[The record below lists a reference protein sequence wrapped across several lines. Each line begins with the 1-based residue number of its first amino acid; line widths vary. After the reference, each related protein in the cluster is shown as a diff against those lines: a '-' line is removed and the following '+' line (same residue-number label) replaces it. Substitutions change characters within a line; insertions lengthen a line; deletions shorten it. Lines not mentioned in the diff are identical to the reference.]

1 MPSKRKSTGSRTL
14 GSELR
19 RRRGTRT
26 LQQISE
32 MSKSGPFAD
41 RVDPIGV
48 STLYMIEEGQT
59 MPTLRSL
66 HTLSTLYRVPVQH
79 LFTLLSLERYRK
91 SAPASDDVAELRETC
106 LEALTAADF
115 ELAYAAAQRWEE
127 LSTDDVGRRAAAN
140 NKASALWK
148 LGHLDEAGM
157 LLLDLLGDPT
167 LPDAQQVVAYTNLAE
182 VFRGKGNL
190 RQALVQAE
198 AGLGL
203 AREHDFRKFEAFL
216 LRTRANVLTDQVL
229 WSREASSARLEAA
242 DVERVRGALGD
253 YDASSAIFAELG
265 FSLEAVFNEVSVGQA
280 WCLLSESPRG
290 CRILEQAL
298 ESFRKQR
305 HGYGEAAALTELG
318 RAHFHDRRDE
328 RAKQLF
334 WEAER
339 IAAGGNYT
347 DLAFVDYYYLM
358 KIEER
363 SEGNPAFFYKKC
375 QRLHPIIEART
386 PEVAAFESLAPA
398 SAGGG
403 R

>member
-1 MPSKRKSTGSRTL
+1 MPAKRKSTGSRTL
-14 GSELR
+14 GADLR
-19 RRRGTRT
+19 RRRGQRT

-32 MSKSGPFAD
+32 LSKSGPFAD

-91 SAPASDDVAELRETC
+91 SVPDSNDAGELRETA

-115 ELAYAAAQRWEE
+115 EVAYAASQRWEE
-127 LSTDDVGRRAAAN
+127 LSSDEPGRRAATN

-148 LGHLDEAGM
+148 LGHLDEAS
-157 LLLDLLGDPT
+157 LLLLELLSDPA
-167 LPDAQQVVAYTNLAE
+167 LPTKQAVVAYTNLAE
-182 VFRGKGNL
+182 VFRDKGNL

-198 AGLGL
+198 AGLSLATEDGL
-203 AREHDFRKFEAFL
+203 ERARAYL
-216 LRTRANVLTDQVL
+216 LRTRANILSDGIL
-229 WSREASSARLEAA
+229 WSRNGGGEALQEADTARIAVALDDYEASS
-242 DVERVRGALGD
+242 
-253 YDASSAIFAELG
+253 SIFRELG
-265 FSLEAVFNEVSVGQA
+265 FGLEVLFNDVSSGQA
-280 WCLLSESPRG
+280 LCLLSEFSRG
-290 CRILEQAL
+290 RRVLEQTL
-298 ESFRKQR
+298 ESFRSRR

-318 RAHFHDRRDE
+318 RAYFDAKQDE
-328 RAKQLF
+328 KAKQLF

-339 IAAGGNYT
+339 IANNGNHA

-358 KIEER
+358 RIEER
-363 SEGNPAFFYKKC
+363 SAGNPSFFFKKC
-375 QRLHPIIEART
+375 QRLHPVMEART
-386 PEVAAFESLAPA
+386 PEVAAFETLSIA
-398 SAGGG
+398 SGGA